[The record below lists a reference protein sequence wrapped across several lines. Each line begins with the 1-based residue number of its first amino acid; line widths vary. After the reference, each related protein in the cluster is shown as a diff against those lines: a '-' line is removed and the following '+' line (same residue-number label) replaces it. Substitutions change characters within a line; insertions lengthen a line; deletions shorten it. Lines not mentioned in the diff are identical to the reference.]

1 MRSTLVRMMTSK
13 PAAVA
18 NSDTP
23 EIDGGPVFGLC
34 KRLGM
39 SPNQPRGALRLALLA
54 LLVTW
59 VPMVVLAAIQ
69 GLALAGST
77 SRPLLLDP
85 GVWARIVIALPGLIV
100 LAPAIAARTGLATTE
115 LDRLVPGDHRKEFDD
130 AVRGL
135 RRMVASW
142 VPDIVLLAL
151 AATTSWVAL
160 HAGPL
165 MVTDDWRTLPLTG
178 APSLARTWSAAV
190 ALPIFQFLVM
200 RWGWRIA
207 LWWGF
212 LIRVGRLDL
221 ELLPTHPD
229 GFAGLGFLGET
240 QASFFPLAS
249 PLALIFATYV
259 VMAGAR
265 SGEDPRSFEAPG
277 AVFVVLCAVALMGPA
292 LSFVGTLIRARRRAI
307 FEYGRLGQSYVSQFD
322 QKWVRGDGQ
331 GDTLLGTADIQSLAD
346 ISNSMKV
353 VRELSIVPFE
363 RRHLILFAACI
374 VLPVIPPLLL
384 VMPLRE
390 ILLRVA
396 SIVAR

>member
-1 MRSTLVRMMTSK
+1 MKAPEQTAT
-13 PAAVA
+13 A
-18 NSDTP
+18 NPSAP
-23 EIDGGPVFGLC
+23 EIDGGPVFALC
-34 KRLGM
+34 RRLGLT
-39 SPNQPRGALRLALLA
+39 PQQPAGALRLALVA
-54 LLVTW
+54 LLLTW
-59 VPMVVLAAIQ
+59 VPMLVLAAIQ
-69 GLALAGST
+69 GLALPGAT
-77 SRPLLLDP
+77 PRPLLLDP
-85 GVWARIVIALPGLIV
+85 GVWARIVIALPTLV
-100 LAPAIAARTGLATTE
+100 LLAPAIAARTGLATTE
-115 LDRLVPGDHRKEFDD
+115 LARLVPKHRQQEFED

-135 RRMVASW
+135 GRLVASW
-142 VPDIVLLAL
+142 VPDLVLLAL
-151 AATTSWVAL
+151 AGMTSWVAL
-160 HAGPL
+160 HAGTL
-165 MVTDDWRTLPLTG
+165 AATDDWRTLPLSG

-200 RWGWRIA
+200 RWGWRIV

-212 LIRVGRLDL
+212 LTRVGRMDL

-229 GFAGLGFLGET
+229 GFAGLGFLGEA
-240 QASFFPLAS
+240 QSSFFPLAS

-259 VMAGAR
+259 VMASMR
-265 SGEDPRSFEAPG
+265 TGEDLRGFEAPG
-277 AVFVVLCAVALMGPA
+277 AVFVVLCAVLLMGPA
-292 LSFVGTLIRARRRAI
+292 LSFVGLLVRARRRAI

-374 VLPVIPPLLL
+374 ALPVIPPLLL

-396 SIVAR
+396 SIVAK